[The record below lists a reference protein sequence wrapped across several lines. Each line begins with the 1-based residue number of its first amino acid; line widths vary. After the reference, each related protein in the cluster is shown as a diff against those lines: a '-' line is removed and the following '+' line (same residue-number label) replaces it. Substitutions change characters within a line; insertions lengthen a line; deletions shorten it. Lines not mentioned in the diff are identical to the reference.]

1 MILLNDF
8 HSIKKLT
15 QNVSTKNI
23 VLRGYFNLNT
33 YKLILIDYPIFTVVL
48 LFCLLNRSRN
58 ETTCQYCNTFV
69 SFTCEVHREV

>member
-8 HSIKKLT
+8 RSIKKLT
-15 QNVSTKNI
+15 QNVSTK
-23 VLRGYFNLNT
+23 RGYFNLNT

-69 SFTCEVHREV
+69 SFTCEEHREV